1 MKKVLSILLALL
13 MALSLTACIR
23 LKTPEV
29 AQPQPETKSATKA
42 AAPAATKGDAA
53 APVATEEPAPTE
65 VPAPTEAPV
74 PTEEPAPAEVPGDE
88 AIAAAHGK
96 LADVK
101 SLHTD
106 MKMNMDME
114 VTVSIAGWAQTIPMD
129 INISLGMDAIRE
141 PQTVRME
148 LSLTAPGEEENILAY
163 AVRDGED
170 TVVYASD
177 DGGLTWQKQTNPED
191 GQMIQSPEGSMEL
204 LSGAMADIRLVG
216 TTEVNGASVAVYS
229 GKVPGK
235 FLGEILSSTG
245 AGEEM
250 AGSLGDGISA
260 EDLEKLSDMD
270 VTVMI
275 DEESGLPVRYSID
288 MTAAMRDL
296 MEAMLLKNMEASSL
310 EEAGVALDVSAVTMD
325 LSLSQFDSIDSIE
338 IPEAA
343 LNAPEM

>member
-13 MALSLTACIR
+13 MVLSLTACIR
-23 LKTPEV
+23 LKMPEA
-29 AQPQPETKSATKA
+29 AQPQSETKTETKA
-42 AAPAATKGDAA
+42 AAPAATKDDAA

-65 VPAPTEAPV
+65 VPAPTEAPA
-74 PTEEPAPAEVPGDE
+74 PTEEPAPAKVPGDE
-88 AIAAAHGK
+88 AIAAAYGK
-96 LADVK
+96 LAEVK
-101 SLHTD
+101 SLRMD

-114 VTVSIAGWAQTIPMD
+114 LTVSIAGLNQTIPMD
-129 INISLGMDAIRE
+129 INISLGMDTIRE
-141 PQTVRME
+141 PETVRME
-148 LSLTAPGEEENILAY
+148 VSFIAPGEEENVLAY
-163 AVRDGED
+163 GVRDGED
-170 TVVYASD
+170 TVVYLSD
-177 DGGLTWQKQTNPED
+177 DNGLTWQKQTNPKD
-191 GQMIQSPEGSMEL
+191 GQMIQSPEGAMDL

-216 TTEVNGASVAVYS
+216 TAEVNGASVAVYS

-250 AGSLGDGISA
+250 AGSLGDEISA

-310 EEAGVALDVSAVTMD
+310 EEAGVTLDVSAVTMD

>member
-13 MALSLTACIR
+13 MVLSLTACIR
-23 LKTPEV
+23 LKTPE
-29 AQPQPETKSATKA
+29 AARPQSETKTETKA
-42 AAPAATKGDAA
+42 AAPAATKDDAA

-65 VPAPTEAPV
+65 VPAPTE
-74 PTEEPAPAEVPGDE
+74 EPAPAKVPGDE
-88 AIAAAHGK
+88 AIAAAYGK
-96 LADVK
+96 LAEVK
-101 SLHTD
+101 SLRMD

-114 VTVSIAGWAQTIPMD
+114 ITVSIAGLNQTIPMD
-129 INISLGMDAIRE
+129 INISLGMDTIRE
-141 PQTVRME
+141 PETVRME
-148 LSLTAPGEEENILAY
+148 VSLIAPGEEENVLAY
-163 AVRDGED
+163 GVRDGED
-170 TVVYASD
+170 TVVYLSD
-177 DGGLTWQKQTNPED
+177 DNGLTWQKQTNPKD
-191 GQMIQSPEGSMEL
+191 GQMIQSPEGAMDL
-204 LSGAMADIRLVG
+204 LSGAMADIQLVG
-216 TTEVNGASVAVYS
+216 TAEVNGASVAVYS

-250 AGSLGDGISA
+250 AGSLGDEISA

-275 DEESGLPVRYSID
+275 DEESGLLVRYSID

-310 EEAGVALDVSAVTMD
+310 EEAGVTLDVSAVTMD